1 MNEEIEISK
10 ITLKNERGKT
20 MKKGKM
26 LLLILMITIGIIMG
40 KGTNS
45 QAALQ
50 SNGGSPAGKGINEW
64 ITGIRQM
71 QATGGTLG
79 LTDSING
86 TNLTSGN
93 KNLDIHMQKNTEY
106 GAMVILSASSYGNP
120 NSITDGQT
128 TTGNE
133 TGVKIKINKEW
144 VAAGTSNS
152 KATSLANAAG
162 RYKNQYTAP
171 TYTEKVG
178 DAIATIGGWHGSGT
192 TTWISC
198 YKNNANTINYGC
210 LIRSYAGSVFSYY
223 GYGYEYMS
231 NTGDGPDYDTTRR
244 NADYRKPWHSRAV
257 VVVGSGI

>member
-1 MNEEIEISK
+1 
-10 ITLKNERGKT
+10 
-20 MKKGKM
+20 MKKKKI
-26 LLLILMITIGIIMG
+26 LLFILMMTVTVILLN
-40 KGTNS
+40 TNKS
-45 QAALQ
+45 KAALQ
-50 SNGGSPAGKGINEW
+50 ANGGTPATKGINDW

-79 LTDSING
+79 LTDAING

-133 TGVKIKINKEW
+133 TGIKMKINKEW
-144 VAAGTSNS
+144 VAAGMSNTAAIS
-152 KATSLANAAG
+152 MKNASN

-178 DAIATIGGWHGSGT
+178 DAVATIGGWHGSGAK
-192 TTWISC
+192 TWISS
-198 YKNNANTINYGC
+198 KSNQSGTIIRSC
-210 LIRSYAGSVFSYY
+210 LLRSYAGSIFSYY
-223 GYGYEYMS
+223 GYGYNYAHNVDNATDIES
-231 NTGDGPDYDTTRR
+231 DRQD
-244 NADYRKPWHSRAV
+244 ADYRKSWSSRAV
-257 VVVGSGI
+257 VVVGSGV